1 MTRKYRQNSIDDNFS
16 CNCNKSV
23 LKFDFHEW
31 KQGEKMNRLLT
42 EVDAE
47 IVKIAEKDLTR
58 QQNTLMLIPS
68 ENYVSRAV
76 MEIQGSIL
84 GNKYAE
90 GYPGER
96 YYNGC
101 EFMDE
106 VESLAIERAKTLFN
120 VEHVNVQ
127 PHAGTQANMA
137 AYYALLEPGDTIL
150 AMSLGH
156 GGHLSH
162 GDAVNF
168 SGRYYNVVT
177 YGVDAESEQID
188 LDEVSRLA
196 QQHRPKLIVVGAT
209 AYPRQFDFETWRRI
223 ADSVDAYLLADIAH
237 IAGLIAGDA
246 HPDPAPYSDVI
257 TTTTHKTL
265 RGPRGAI
272 VMCKA
277 EHAAK
282 IDRAVFPGLQGGPFL
297 HTIAAKA
304 VAFKEASEPAFK
316 TYQAQIVK
324 NAKALAAR
332 LTDNG
337 FRLVSGGTE
346 NHLMLVDLT
355 TKYDKLSG
363 RQAAD
368 HLEDAGIIV
377 NKNSIPYDKRKPR
390 TTSGIRLGT
399 PMVTTRGMTEPEM
412 YQIADF
418 IAETL
423 ENRRKASIKRHIR
436 AKVAELCA
444 QFPIYE
450 YLSA

>member
-1 MTRKYRQNSIDDNFS
+1 M
-16 CNCNKSV
+16 NK
-23 LKFDFHEW
+23 
-31 KQGEKMNRLLT
+31 LLS
-42 EVDAE
+42 EVDPQ
-47 IVKIAEKDLTR
+47 IVKIAAKDLAR
-58 QQNTLMLIPS
+58 QQNSLMLIPS
-68 ENYVSRAV
+68 ENYASRAV

-84 GNKYAE
+84 ANKYAE

-106 VESLAIERAKTLFN
+106 VESLAIERAKALFG

-137 AYYALLEPGDTIL
+137 VYYALLEPGDTIL
-150 AMSLGH
+150 SMSLSH

-177 YGVDAESEQID
+177 YGVNAETEQID
-188 LDEVSRLA
+188 MAEVARLA
-196 QQHRPKLIVVGAT
+196 QEHQPKLIVVGAT
-209 AYPRQFDFETWRRI
+209 AYPRQLDFAAWREV
-223 ADSVDAYLLADIAH
+223 ADSVGAYLLADIAH
-237 IAGLIAGDA
+237 IAGLVAGGV
-246 HPDPAPYSDVI
+246 HPSPVPHSDVV

-277 EHAAK
+277 AHAAK

-304 VAFKEASEPAFK
+304 VAFKEASQPAFK
-316 TYQAQIVK
+316 AYQAQIVK
-324 NAKALAAR
+324 NAEALAAR
-332 LTDNG
+332 LIQNG

-346 NHLMLVDLT
+346 NHLMLLDLT
-355 TKYDKLSG
+355 SKYQKLSG

-377 NKNSIPYDKRKPR
+377 NKNSIPFDKRKPR

-399 PMVTTRGMTEPEM
+399 PMVTTRGMEEEQM
-412 YQIADF
+412 HQIADF

-423 ENRRKASIKRHIR
+423 ENRQKPASKRRIRK
-436 AKVAELCA
+436 KVAELCA

-450 YLSA
+450 YLSASNLSE

>member
-1 MTRKYRQNSIDDNFS
+1 M
-16 CNCNKSV
+16 NK
-23 LKFDFHEW
+23 
-31 KQGEKMNRLLT
+31 LLS
-42 EVDAE
+42 EVDPH
-47 IVKIAEKDLTR
+47 IVKIAEKDLAR
-58 QQNTLMLIPS
+58 QQNALMLIPS
-68 ENYVSRAV
+68 ENYASRAV

-84 GNKYAE
+84 ANKYAE

-106 VESLAIERAKTLFN
+106 VESLAIERAKALFG

-137 AYYALLEPGDTIL
+137 VYYALLEPGDTIL
-150 AMSLGH
+150 SMSLSH

-177 YGVDAESEQID
+177 YGVNAETEQID
-188 LDEVSRLA
+188 MAEVSRLA
-196 QQHRPKLIVVGAT
+196 QEHQPKLIVVGAT
-209 AYPRQFDFETWRRI
+209 AYPRQFDFAAWREV
-223 ADSVDAYLLADIAH
+223 ADSVGAYLLADIAH
-237 IAGLIAGDA
+237 IAGLIAGGV
-246 HPDPAPYSDVI
+246 HPSPVPYSDVV

-316 TYQAQIVK
+316 AYQAQVVK

-332 LTDNG
+332 LIQNG

-346 NHLMLVDLT
+346 NHLMLIDLT
-355 TKYDKLSG
+355 SKYEKLSG

-377 NKNSIPYDKRKPR
+377 NKNSIPFDKRKPR

-399 PMVTTRGMTEPEM
+399 PMVTTRGMEEEQM
-412 YQIADF
+412 HQLADF

-423 ENRRKASIKRHIR
+423 ENRQKAAIKRRIR
-436 AKVAELCA
+436 EKVAELCA

-450 YLSA
+450 YLSASKLSE

>member
-1 MTRKYRQNSIDDNFS
+1 M
-16 CNCNKSV
+16 NK
-23 LKFDFHEW
+23 
-31 KQGEKMNRLLT
+31 LLS
-42 EVDAE
+42 EVDSH
-47 IVKIAEKDLTR
+47 IVKIIEQDLAR
-58 QQNTLMLIPS
+58 QQNALMLIPS
-68 ENYVSRAV
+68 ENYASRAV

-84 GNKYAE
+84 ANKYAE

-106 VESLAIERAKTLFN
+106 VESLAIERAKALFG

-137 AYYALLEPGDTIL
+137 VYYALLEPGDTIL
-150 AMSLGH
+150 SMSLSH

-177 YGVDAESEQID
+177 YGVNAETERID
-188 LDEVSRLA
+188 MAEVSRLA
-196 QQHRPKLIVVGAT
+196 QEHRPKLIVVGAT
-209 AYPRQFDFETWRRI
+209 AYPRQFDFAAWRDV
-223 ADSVDAYLLADIAH
+223 ADSVGAYLLADVAH
-237 IAGLIAGDA
+237 IAGLIAGGV
-246 HPDPAPYSDVI
+246 HPNPVPYSDVV

-316 TYQAQIVK
+316 AYQAQVVK

-332 LTDNG
+332 LIQNG

-355 TKYDKLSG
+355 SKYEKLSG

-377 NKNSIPYDKRKPR
+377 NKNSIPFDKRKPR

-399 PMVTTRGMTEPEM
+399 PMVTTRGMEEAQM
-412 YQIADF
+412 HQIADF

-423 ENRRKASIKRHIR
+423 ENRQKSAIKRRIR
-436 AKVAELCA
+436 QKVAALCA
-444 QFPIYE
+444 QFPIYA
-450 YLSA
+450 YLSASNLSE

>member
-1 MTRKYRQNSIDDNFS
+1 M
-16 CNCNKSV
+16 NK
-23 LKFDFHEW
+23 
-31 KQGEKMNRLLT
+31 LLP
-42 EVDAE
+42 EVDAQ
-47 IVKIAEKDLTR
+47 IVKIAAKDLAR
-58 QQNTLMLIPS
+58 QQNSLMLIPS
-68 ENYVSRAV
+68 ENYASRAV

-84 GNKYAE
+84 ANKYAE

-106 VESLAIERAKTLFN
+106 VESLAIERAKALFG

-137 AYYALLEPGDTIL
+137 VYYALLEPGDTIL
-150 AMSLGH
+150 SMSLSH

-177 YGVDAESEQID
+177 YGVNAETEQID
-188 LDEVSRLA
+188 MAEVARLA
-196 QQHRPKLIVVGAT
+196 QEHQPKLIVVGAT
-209 AYPRQFDFETWRRI
+209 AYPRQLDFAAWREV
-223 ADSVDAYLLADIAH
+223 ADSVGAYLLADIAH
-237 IAGLIAGDA
+237 IAGLVAGGV
-246 HPDPAPYSDVI
+246 HPSPVPHSDVV

-277 EHAAK
+277 AHAAK

-304 VAFKEASEPAFK
+304 VAFKEASQPAFK
-316 TYQAQIVK
+316 AYQAQIVK
-324 NAKALAAR
+324 NAEALAAR
-332 LTDNG
+332 LIQNG

-346 NHLMLVDLT
+346 NHLMLLDLT
-355 TKYDKLSG
+355 SKYQKLSG

-377 NKNSIPYDKRKPR
+377 NKNSIPFDKRKPR

-399 PMVTTRGMTEPEM
+399 PMVTTRGMEEEQM
-412 YQIADF
+412 HQIADF

-423 ENRRKASIKRHIR
+423 ENRQKPAGKRRIRK
-436 AKVAELCA
+436 KVAELCA

-450 YLSA
+450 YLSASNLSE

>member
-1 MTRKYRQNSIDDNFS
+1 MDTLESRNP
-16 CNCNKSV
+16 
-23 LKFDFHEW
+23 
-31 KQGEKMNRLLT
+31 RLAFKLA
-42 EVDAE
+42 EVDRQ
-47 IVKIAEKDLTR
+47 IVKIASKDLAR
-58 QQNTLMLIPS
+58 QQNSLMLIPS
-68 ENYVSRAV
+68 ENYASRAV

-84 GNKYAE
+84 ANKYAE

-106 VESLAIERAKTLFN
+106 VESLAIERAKNLFG
-120 VEHVNVQ
+120 VAHVNVQ

-150 AMSLGH
+150 SMSLSH

-162 GDAVNF
+162 GDNVNF

-177 YGVDAESEQID
+177 YGVNAKTERID
-188 LDEVSRLA
+188 MAEVSRLA

-209 AYPRQFDFETWRRI
+209 AYPRQFDFEAWRHI
-223 ADSVDAYLLADIAH
+223 ADSVGAYLLADIAH
-237 IAGLIAGDA
+237 IAGLIAGGV
-246 HPDPAPYSDVI
+246 HPSPVPYSDVV

-265 RGPRGAI
+265 RGPRGAMI
-272 VMCKA
+272 MCKA
-277 EHAAK
+277 EYADK

-304 VAFKEASEPAFK
+304 VAFKEASEPAFR

-324 NAKALAAR
+324 NAVALAER
-332 LTDNG
+332 LIENG

-346 NHLMLVDLT
+346 NHLMLMDLT
-355 TKYDKLSG
+355 SKYEKLSG

-399 PMVTTRGMTEPEM
+399 PMVTTRGMQEEQM
-412 YQIADF
+412 HLIADF
-418 IAETL
+418 IAEAL
-423 ENRRKASIKRHIR
+423 EGRQKAAIKRRIR
-436 AKVAELCA
+436 TKVQELCA

-450 YLSA
+450 YLLS

>member
-1 MTRKYRQNSIDDNFS
+1 M
-16 CNCNKSV
+16 NK
-23 LKFDFHEW
+23 
-31 KQGEKMNRLLT
+31 LLS
-42 EVDAE
+42 EVDPH
-47 IVKIAEKDLTR
+47 IVKIAEKDLAR
-58 QQNTLMLIPS
+58 QQNALMLIPS
-68 ENYVSRAV
+68 ENYASRAV

-84 GNKYAE
+84 ANKYAE

-106 VESLAIERAKTLFN
+106 VESLAIERAKALFG

-137 AYYALLEPGDTIL
+137 VYYALLEPGDTIL
-150 AMSLGH
+150 SMSLSH

-177 YGVDAESEQID
+177 YGVNAETEQID
-188 LDEVSRLA
+188 MAEVSRLA
-196 QQHRPKLIVVGAT
+196 QEHQPKLIVVGAT
-209 AYPRQFDFETWRRI
+209 AYPRQFDFAAWREVT
-223 ADSVDAYLLADIAH
+223 DSVGAYLLADIAH
-237 IAGLIAGDA
+237 IAGLIAGGV
-246 HPDPAPYSDVI
+246 HPSPVPYSDVV

-316 TYQAQIVK
+316 AYQAQVVK
-324 NAKALAAR
+324 NAKAFASR
-332 LTDNG
+332 LIQNG

-346 NHLMLVDLT
+346 NHLMLIDLT
-355 TKYDKLSG
+355 SKYEKLSG

-377 NKNSIPYDKRKPR
+377 NKNSIPFDKRKPR

-399 PMVTTRGMTEPEM
+399 PMVTTRGMEEAQM
-412 YQIADF
+412 HQLADF

-423 ENRRKASIKRHIR
+423 ENRQKAAIKRRIR
-436 AKVAELCA
+436 EKVAELCA

-450 YLSA
+450 YLSASKLSE

>member
-1 MTRKYRQNSIDDNFS
+1 M
-16 CNCNKSV
+16 NK
-23 LKFDFHEW
+23 
-31 KQGEKMNRLLT
+31 LLS
-42 EVDAE
+42 EVDSH
-47 IVKIAEKDLTR
+47 IVKIIEQDLAR
-58 QQNTLMLIPS
+58 QQNALMLIPS
-68 ENYVSRAV
+68 ENYASRAV

-84 GNKYAE
+84 ANKYAE

-106 VESLAIERAKTLFN
+106 VESLAIERAKALFD

-137 AYYALLEPGDTIL
+137 VYYALLEPGDTIL
-150 AMSLGH
+150 SMSLSH

-177 YGVDAESEQID
+177 YGVNAETERID
-188 LDEVSRLA
+188 MAEVSRLA
-196 QQHRPKLIVVGAT
+196 QEHQPKLIVVGAT
-209 AYPRQFDFETWRRI
+209 AYPRQFDFAAWREV
-223 ADSVDAYLLADIAH
+223 ADSVGAYLLADVAH
-237 IAGLIAGDA
+237 IAGLIAGGV
-246 HPDPAPYSDVI
+246 HPNPVPYSDVV

-316 TYQAQIVK
+316 AYQMQVVK

-332 LTDNG
+332 LIQNG

-355 TKYDKLSG
+355 SKYEKLSG

-377 NKNSIPYDKRKPR
+377 NKNSIPFDKRKPR

-399 PMVTTRGMTEPEM
+399 PMVTTRGMEEAQM
-412 YQIADF
+412 HQIADF

-423 ENRRKASIKRHIR
+423 ENRQKSAIKRRIR
-436 AKVAELCA
+436 QKVAALCA
-444 QFPIYE
+444 QFPIYA
-450 YLSA
+450 YLSASNLSE

>member
-1 MTRKYRQNSIDDNFS
+1 M
-16 CNCNKSV
+16 NK
-23 LKFDFHEW
+23 
-31 KQGEKMNRLLT
+31 LLS
-42 EVDAE
+42 EVDSH
-47 IVKIAEKDLTR
+47 IVKITEQDLAR
-58 QQNTLMLIPS
+58 QQNALMLIPS
-68 ENYVSRAV
+68 ENYASRAV

-84 GNKYAE
+84 ANKYAE

-106 VESLAIERAKTLFN
+106 VESLAIERAKALFG

-137 AYYALLEPGDTIL
+137 VYYALLEPGDTIL
-150 AMSLGH
+150 SMSLSH

-177 YGVDAESEQID
+177 YGVNAETERID
-188 LDEVSRLA
+188 MAEVSRLA
-196 QQHRPKLIVVGAT
+196 QEHQPKLIVVGAT
-209 AYPRQFDFETWRRI
+209 AYPRQFDFAAWRDV
-223 ADSVDAYLLADIAH
+223 ADSVGAYLLADVAH
-237 IAGLIAGDA
+237 IAGLIAGGV
-246 HPDPAPYSDVI
+246 HPNPVPYSDVV

-316 TYQAQIVK
+316 AYQAQVVK

-332 LTDNG
+332 LIQNG

-355 TKYDKLSG
+355 SKYEKLSG

-377 NKNSIPYDKRKPR
+377 NKNSIPFDKRKPR

-399 PMVTTRGMTEPEM
+399 PMVTTRGMEEAQM
-412 YQIADF
+412 HQIADF

-423 ENRRKASIKRHIR
+423 ENRQKSAIKRRIR
-436 AKVAELCA
+436 QKVAALCA
-444 QFPIYE
+444 QFPIYA
-450 YLSA
+450 YLSASNLSE

>member
-1 MTRKYRQNSIDDNFS
+1 M
-16 CNCNKSV
+16 NK
-23 LKFDFHEW
+23 
-31 KQGEKMNRLLT
+31 LLS
-42 EVDAE
+42 EVDPH
-47 IVKIAEKDLTR
+47 IVKIAEKDLAR
-58 QQNTLMLIPS
+58 QQNALMLIPS
-68 ENYVSRAV
+68 ENYASRAV

-84 GNKYAE
+84 ANKYAE

-106 VESLAIERAKTLFN
+106 VESLAIERAKALFG

-137 AYYALLEPGDTIL
+137 VYYALLEPGDTIL
-150 AMSLGH
+150 SMSLSH

-177 YGVDAESEQID
+177 YGVNAETEQID
-188 LDEVSRLA
+188 MAEASRLA
-196 QQHRPKLIVVGAT
+196 QEHQPKLIVVGAT
-209 AYPRQFDFETWRRI
+209 AYPRQFDFAAWREV
-223 ADSVDAYLLADIAH
+223 ADSVGAYLLADIAH
-237 IAGLIAGDA
+237 IAGLIAGGV
-246 HPDPAPYSDVI
+246 HPNPVPYSDVV

-316 TYQAQIVK
+316 AYQAQVVK

-332 LTDNG
+332 LIQNG

-346 NHLMLVDLT
+346 NHLMLIDLT
-355 TKYDKLSG
+355 SKYEKLSG

-377 NKNSIPYDKRKPR
+377 NKNSIPFDKRKPR

-399 PMVTTRGMTEPEM
+399 PMVTTRGMEEAQM
-412 YQIADF
+412 HQLADF

-423 ENRRKASIKRHIR
+423 ENRQKAAIKRRIR
-436 AKVAELCA
+436 EKVAELCA

-450 YLSA
+450 YLSASKLSE

>member
-1 MTRKYRQNSIDDNFS
+1 M
-16 CNCNKSV
+16 NK
-23 LKFDFHEW
+23 
-31 KQGEKMNRLLT
+31 LLS
-42 EVDAE
+42 EVDSH
-47 IVKIAEKDLTR
+47 IVKITEQDLAR
-58 QQNTLMLIPS
+58 QQNALMLIPS
-68 ENYVSRAV
+68 ENYASRAV

-84 GNKYAE
+84 ANKYAE

-106 VESLAIERAKTLFN
+106 VESLAIERAKALFG

-137 AYYALLEPGDTIL
+137 VYYALLEPGDTIL
-150 AMSLGH
+150 SMSLSH

-177 YGVDAESEQID
+177 YGVNAETERID
-188 LDEVSRLA
+188 MAEVSRLA
-196 QQHRPKLIVVGAT
+196 QEHQPKLIVVGAT
-209 AYPRQFDFETWRRI
+209 AYPRQFDFAAWRDV
-223 ADSVDAYLLADIAH
+223 ADSVGAYLLADVAH
-237 IAGLIAGDA
+237 IAGLIAGGV
-246 HPDPAPYSDVI
+246 HPNPVPYSDVV

-272 VMCKA
+272 VMCKT

-316 TYQAQIVK
+316 AYQTQVVK

-332 LTDNG
+332 LIQNG

-355 TKYDKLSG
+355 SKYEKLSG

-377 NKNSIPYDKRKPR
+377 NKNSIPFDKRKPR

-399 PMVTTRGMTEPEM
+399 PMVTTRGMEEAQM
-412 YQIADF
+412 HQIADF

-423 ENRRKASIKRHIR
+423 ENRQKSAIKRRIR
-436 AKVAELCA
+436 QKVAALCA
-444 QFPIYE
+444 QFPIYA
-450 YLSA
+450 YLSASNLSE

>member
-1 MTRKYRQNSIDDNFS
+1 M
-16 CNCNKSV
+16 NK
-23 LKFDFHEW
+23 
-31 KQGEKMNRLLT
+31 LLSQ
-42 EVDAE
+42 VDPQ
-47 IVKIAEKDLTR
+47 IVKIAAQDLTR
-58 QQNTLMLIPS
+58 QQNSLMLIPS
-68 ENYVSRAV
+68 ENYASRAV

-84 GNKYAE
+84 ANKYAE

-106 VESLAIERAKTLFN
+106 VESLAIERAKGLFG

-137 AYYALLEPGDTIL
+137 VYYALLEPGDTIL
-150 AMSLGH
+150 SMSLSH

-177 YGVDAESEQID
+177 YGVNAETEQID
-188 LDEVSRLA
+188 MAEVARLA
-196 QQHRPKLIVVGAT
+196 QEHQPKLIVVGAT
-209 AYPRQFDFETWRRI
+209 AYPRQFDFAAWRDV
-223 ADSVDAYLLADIAH
+223 ADSVGAYLLADIAH
-237 IAGLIAGDA
+237 IAGLVAGSV
-246 HPDPAPYSDVI
+246 HPSPVPHSDVV

-277 EHAAK
+277 AHAAK

-304 VAFKEASEPAFK
+304 VAFKEASQPAFK
-316 TYQAQIVK
+316 AYQAQIVK
-324 NAKALAAR
+324 NAEALAAR
-332 LTDNG
+332 LIQNG

-346 NHLMLVDLT
+346 NHLMLLDLT
-355 TKYDKLSG
+355 SKYEKLSG

-377 NKNSIPYDKRKPR
+377 NKNSIPFDKRKPR

-399 PMVTTRGMTEPEM
+399 PMVTTRGMEAEQM
-412 YQIADF
+412 HQIADF

-423 ENRRKASIKRHIR
+423 ENRQKSASKRRIRK
-436 AKVAELCA
+436 KVAELCA